1 MSRQGTVNI
10 ILCVSIFVYTVVS
23 LFIVIERNNE
33 IKIKDDIINDLS
45 IRLETIDPQLKFNIE
60 TVGLCIND
68 IPIID
73 SAGKK
78 QMLSE
83 YISGRSKLLMC
94 RYSNRYCQQCVDY
107 AISVLRNNTN
117 QTDLGNIVFIND
129 SVNSRMLKFERNNYN
144 INNYSYCSCND
155 LGIPAEKV
163 MFPYYM
169 VLDSALRIRNVYFP
183 NKEAKKLG
191 VDAEN
196 VKLILQS
203 LAN

>member
-1 MSRQGTVNI
+1 MNKRGVGI
-10 ILCVSIFVYTVVS
+10 ICLCVSICVYTVVS

-45 IRLETIDPQLKFNIE
+45 IRLNTIAPQLKFYIE
-60 TVGLCIND
+60 NVGQSIED
-68 IPIID
+68 IPITD
-73 SAGKK
+73 SVGET
-78 QMLSE
+78 QLLSE
-83 YISGRSKLLMC
+83 YMYSHNKLLIC

-107 AISVLRNNTN
+107 AISIIRNNST
-117 QTDLGNIVFIND
+117 QSNIDNIIFIND
-129 SVNSRMLKFERNNYN
+129 SANACMLKFDRNNYN
-144 INNYSYCSCND
+144 INSYSYCSCND
-155 LGIPAEKV
+155 LRIPAEKV

-169 VLDSALRIRNVYFP
+169 LIDNDLRILNVYFP

-191 VDAEN
+191 VDAEY